1 MNDYILQAHHLSKS
15 VTLASGELQILRDI
29 HLQVKAGEAVVIVGP
44 SGSGKSTLLHLLGSL
59 DRPSSGEVYFRNQ
72 KLSEKSEAELA
83 SFRNAK
89 MGFVFQFHHLL
100 PEMTCLENVMMPGRI
115 AGLSPSEVRPEAE
128 ALLQK
133 LGLGERLH
141 HYPNQLSGGELQRTS
156 IARAL
161 VRKPE
166 ILFADEPTG
175 NLDTVNGQ
183 LIQNLFF
190 QLKDSLGLTLIT
202 VTHDERFARR
212 FQRILR
218 LLDGRWAS

>member
-1 MNDYILQAHHLSKS
+1 MNEYILQALHLSKS
-15 VTLASGELQILRDI
+15 VPLASGELHILKDI
-29 HLQVKAGEAVVIVGP
+29 HLQVRAGEAVVIVGP

-59 DRPSSGEVYFRNQ
+59 DRPSAGEIFFRNQ
-72 KLSEKSEAELA
+72 KLSEKSDAELA

-115 AGLSPSEVRPEAE
+115 AGLSPAEVRPEAE

-141 HYPNQLSGGELQRTS
+141 YYPNQLSGGELQRTS

-175 NLDTVNGQ
+175 NLDTANGQ
-183 LIQNLFF
+183 QIQNLFF
-190 QLKDSLGLTLIT
+190 QLKESLGLTLIT